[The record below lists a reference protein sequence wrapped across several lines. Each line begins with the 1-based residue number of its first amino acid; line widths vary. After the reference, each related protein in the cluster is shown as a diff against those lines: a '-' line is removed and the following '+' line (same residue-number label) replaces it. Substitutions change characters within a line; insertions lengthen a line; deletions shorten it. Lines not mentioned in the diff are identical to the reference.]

1 MSKFWQKLKNIGP
14 GALVAAA
21 FIGPGTVTT
30 CTLSGASYGYTLLWA
45 MLFSNIATIVF
56 QEMAS
61 RVGIVTQMGLG
72 EALRERYQHKKGILI
87 FVIILVIAAIFIG
100 NIAYETGNITGGAM
114 GTNLVF
120 PEVRIPWWSVIVGAV
135 ALALLASGSYKVVEK
150 ILMALVIIMSV
161 VFISTAI
168 VSQPDWGGVLKG
180 LFVPAVPNEEN
191 AWLTVAGLIGT
202 TVVPYKIF
210 LHCSASAQKWKDRS
224 QIKTARWD
232 AIISIG
238 LGGIISMMI
247 IIAAAN
253 PSLAGQEITS
263 AGDMAKAMQPLLG
276 DWAKYF
282 FGIGIF
288 SAGLTSAI
296 TAPLS
301 AAFAT
306 SGILGWGGDM
316 KKLRFKA
323 IWLVVLAVGVVLAAI
338 GLTSSPTEMIIIAQA
353 ANAVILPI
361 IAILLT
367 IVVNDKKLMG
377 ENRNGVVANILA
389 IIVIGVTLFISAR
402 NLYKLF
408 F

>member
-45 MLFSNIATIVF
+45 MLFSTIATIVF

-72 EALRERYQHKKGILI
+72 EALRERYQHKRGILI

-120 PEVRIPWWSVIVGAV
+120 PEISIPWWSVIVGAI
-135 ALALLASGSYKVVEK
+135 ALALLALGSYKVVEK

-202 TVVPYKIF
+202 TVVPYNIF
-210 LHCSASAQKWKDRS
+210 LHCSASAQKWKDRA

-306 SGILGWGGDM
+306 SGILGWGSDM

-323 IWLVVLAVGVVLAAI
+323 IWMVVLAVGVVLAAV

>member
-1 MSKFWQKLKNIGP
+1 MVPAPLLRLRLS
-14 GALVAAA
+14 A
-21 FIGPGTVTT
+21 PGTVTT

-45 MLFSNIATIVF
+45 MLFSTIATIVF

-114 GTNLVF
+114 GTNLIF
-120 PEVRIPWWSVIVGAV
+120 SEISIPWWGVIVGAV

-202 TVVPYKIF
+202 TVVPYNIF

-306 SGILGWGGDM
+306 SGILGWGSDM

-323 IWLVVLAVGVVLAAI
+323 IWMVVLAVGVVLAAI

>member
-45 MLFSNIATIVF
+45 MLFSTIATIVF

-72 EALRERYQHKKGILI
+72 EALRERYKHKKGILI
-87 FVIILVIAAIFIG
+87 FVIILVISAIFIG

-114 GTNLVF
+114 GTNLIF
-120 PEVRIPWWSVIVGAV
+120 SEISIPWWGVIVGAV

-202 TVVPYKIF
+202 TVVPYNIF

-232 AIISIG
+232 TIISIG

-306 SGILGWGGDM
+306 SGILGWGSDM

-323 IWLVVLAVGVVLAAI
+323 IWLVVLAVGVVLAAV

>member
-45 MLFSNIATIVF
+45 MLFSTIATIVF

-120 PEVRIPWWSVIVGAV
+120 PEISIPWWSVIVGAI

-202 TVVPYKIF
+202 TVVPYNIF
-210 LHCSASAQKWKDRS
+210 LHCSASAQKWKDRA

-306 SGILGWGGDM
+306 SGILGWGSDM

-323 IWLVVLAVGVVLAAI
+323 IWMVVLAVGVVLAAV

>member
-45 MLFSNIATIVF
+45 MLFSTIATIVF

-114 GTNLVF
+114 GTNLIF
-120 PEVRIPWWSVIVGAV
+120 SEISIPWWGVIVGAI

-202 TVVPYKIF
+202 TVVPYNIF
-210 LHCSASAQKWKDRS
+210 LHCSASAQKWKDRA

-306 SGILGWGGDM
+306 SGILGWGSDM

-323 IWLVVLAVGVVLAAI
+323 IWMVVLAVGVVLAAV

>member
-45 MLFSNIATIVF
+45 MLFSTIATIVF

-72 EALRERYQHKKGILI
+72 EALRERYQHKRGILI

-114 GTNLVF
+114 GTNLIF
-120 PEVRIPWWSVIVGAV
+120 SEISIPWWGVIVGAV

-202 TVVPYKIF
+202 TVVPYNIF

-232 AIISIG
+232 TIISIG

-306 SGILGWGGDM
+306 SGILGWGSDM

-323 IWLVVLAVGVVLAAI
+323 IWMVVLAVGVVLAAI

>member
-45 MLFSNIATIVF
+45 MLFSTIATIVF

-120 PEVRIPWWSVIVGAV
+120 PEVSIPWWSVIVGAV

-202 TVVPYKIF
+202 TVVPYNIF

>member
-1 MSKFWQKLKNIGP
+1 M
-14 GALVAAA
+14 
-21 FIGPGTVTT
+21 
-30 CTLSGASYGYTLLWA
+30 
-45 MLFSNIATIVF
+45 
-56 QEMAS
+56 
-61 RVGIVTQMGLG
+61 
-72 EALRERYQHKKGILI
+72 
-87 FVIILVIAAIFIG
+87 IILVIAAIFIG

-120 PEVRIPWWSVIVGAV
+120 PEVSIPWWSVIVGAV

-202 TVVPYKIF
+202 TVVPYNIF

-306 SGILGWGGDM
+306 SGILGWGGNM

-323 IWLVVLAVGVVLAAI
+323 IWMVVLAVGVVLAAI

>member
-45 MLFSNIATIVF
+45 MLFSTIATIVF

-120 PEVRIPWWSVIVGAV
+120 PEVSIPWWSVIVGAV

-202 TVVPYKIF
+202 TVVPYNIF

-306 SGILGWGGDM
+306 SGILGWGGNM

-323 IWLVVLAVGVVLAAI
+323 IWMVVLAVGVVLAAI

>member
-45 MLFSNIATIVF
+45 MLFSTIATIVF

-120 PEVRIPWWSVIVGAV
+120 PEVSIPWWSVIVGAV

-202 TVVPYKIF
+202 TVVPYNIF

-323 IWLVVLAVGVVLAAI
+323 IWMVVLAVGVVLAAI

>member
-45 MLFSNIATIVF
+45 MLFSTIATIVF

-114 GTNLVF
+114 GTNLIF
-120 PEVRIPWWSVIVGAV
+120 SEISIPWWGVIVGAV

-202 TVVPYKIF
+202 TVVPYNIF
-210 LHCSASAQKWKDRS
+210 LHCSASAQKWKDRA

-306 SGILGWGGDM
+306 SGILGWGSDM

-323 IWLVVLAVGVVLAAI
+323 IWMVVLAVGVVLAAV
-338 GLTSSPTEMIIIAQA
+338 GLTSSPTDMIIIAQA

>member
-1 MSKFWQKLKNIGP
+1 MVPAAI
-14 GALVAAA
+14 VAAA

-45 MLFSNIATIVF
+45 MLFSTIATIVF

-120 PEVRIPWWSVIVGAV
+120 PEISIPWWSVIVGAV

-202 TVVPYKIF
+202 TVVPYNIF

-323 IWLVVLAVGVVLAAI
+323 IWMVVLAVGVVLAAI

>member
-45 MLFSNIATIVF
+45 MLFSTIATIVF

-72 EALRERYQHKKGILI
+72 EALRERYQHKKGILV
-87 FVIILVIAAIFIG
+87 FVIVLVIAAIFIG

-120 PEVRIPWWSVIVGAV
+120 PEISIPWWSVIVGAV

-202 TVVPYKIF
+202 TVVPYNIF

-323 IWLVVLAVGVVLAAI
+323 IWMVVLAVGVVLAAI

>member
-45 MLFSNIATIVF
+45 MLFSTIATIVF

-120 PEVRIPWWSVIVGAV
+120 PEVSIPWWSVIVGAV

-202 TVVPYKIF
+202 TVVPYNIF

-306 SGILGWGGDM
+306 SGILGWGSDM

-323 IWLVVLAVGVVLAAI
+323 IWMVVLAVGVVLAAV

>member
-45 MLFSNIATIVF
+45 MLFSTIATIVF

-120 PEVRIPWWSVIVGAV
+120 PEISIPWWSVIVGAI
-135 ALALLASGSYKVVEK
+135 AFALLASGSYKVVEK

-202 TVVPYKIF
+202 TVVPYNIF
-210 LHCSASAQKWKDRS
+210 LHCSASAQKWKDRA

-306 SGILGWGGDM
+306 SGILGWGSDM

-323 IWLVVLAVGVVLAAI
+323 IWMVVLAVGVVLAAI

>member
-45 MLFSNIATIVF
+45 MLFSTIATIVF

-120 PEVRIPWWSVIVGAV
+120 PEISIPWWSVIVGAV

-191 AWLTVAGLIGT
+191 AWLNVAGLIGT
-202 TVVPYKIF
+202 TVVPYNIF

-323 IWLVVLAVGVVLAAI
+323 IWMVVLAVGVVLAAI

>member
-45 MLFSNIATIVF
+45 MLFSTIATIVF

-120 PEVRIPWWSVIVGAV
+120 PEISIPWWSVIVGAV

-202 TVVPYKIF
+202 TVVPYNIF

-323 IWLVVLAVGVVLAAI
+323 IWMVVLAVGVVLAAI

>member
-45 MLFSNIATIVF
+45 MLFSTIATIVF

-202 TVVPYKIF
+202 TVVPYNIF

>member
-45 MLFSNIATIVF
+45 MLFSTIATIVF

-114 GTNLVF
+114 GTNLIF
-120 PEVRIPWWSVIVGAV
+120 SEISIPWWGVIVGAV

-202 TVVPYKIF
+202 TVVPYNIF
-210 LHCSASAQKWKDRS
+210 LHCSASAQKWKDRA

-232 AIISIG
+232 TIISIG

-306 SGILGWGGDM
+306 SGILGWGSDM

-323 IWLVVLAVGVVLAAI
+323 IWMVVLAVGVVLAAV

>member
-45 MLFSNIATIVF
+45 MLFSTIATIVF

-114 GTNLVF
+114 GTNLIF
-120 PEVRIPWWSVIVGAV
+120 SEISIPWWGVIVGAV

-202 TVVPYKIF
+202 TVVPYNIF
-210 LHCSASAQKWKDRS
+210 LHCSASAQKWKDRA

-306 SGILGWGGDM
+306 SGILGWGSDM

-323 IWLVVLAVGVVLAAI
+323 IWMVVLAVGVVLAAV

>member
-45 MLFSNIATIVF
+45 MLFSTIATIVF

-120 PEVRIPWWSVIVGAV
+120 PEISIPWWSVIVGAV

-202 TVVPYKIF
+202 TVVPYNIF